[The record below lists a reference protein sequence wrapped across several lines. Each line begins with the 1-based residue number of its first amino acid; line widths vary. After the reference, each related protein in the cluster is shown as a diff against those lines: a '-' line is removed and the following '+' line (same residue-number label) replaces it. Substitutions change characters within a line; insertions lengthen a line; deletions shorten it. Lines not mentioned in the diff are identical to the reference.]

1 MSIIV
6 DKLKSVPDLLH
17 LNGCVT
23 SQIRDAQQ
31 ALGIVFPEEYVEY
44 VKEFGAVSFYGAE
57 WTGLN
62 VSGSLNVVTATMQE
76 RRLDSSFPNDVFL
89 LENIGVDGL
98 MIVMG
103 EDGKIYSFQHG
114 KKAFLYNS
122 LCEYLDFCVNRKK

>member
-44 VKEFGAVSFYGAE
+44 VKEFGAVSFYGTE

-122 LCEYLDFCVNRKK
+122 VCEYLDFCVNRKK